1 MPSMS
6 TKFSIIVLVP
16 LMVIGTQAYASQ
28 AARDRGPAPSAAETA
43 ACKGHQKGE
52 LVTLKLAQ
60 GKSVKGVCRLYRG
73 TLAWHPARGHKK
85 KQPSIWSSLIPSF
98 LK

>member
-1 MPSMS
+1 MPRLS
-6 TKFSIIVLVP
+6 TKLSIIVLIP
-16 LMVIGTQAYASQ
+16 LMLLGSLAYASQ

-60 GKSVKGVCRLYRG
+60 GKSVKGVCRLYQG
-73 TLAWHPARGHKK
+73 TLAWHPARGKRK
-85 KQPSIWSSLIPSF
+85 KQPSFWSSLIPSF